1 MAGTK
6 RIMRYAARAIAVGL
20 WLIAGVMFAA
30 PGHAQDSAFISAI
43 RIEGNQRIEDATVIS
58 YMKTVVGDR
67 FDPGRINDSLKSLF
81 ATGLFA
87 DVTMARE
94 GGILVVKVIENPI
107 INRLAFEGNQRIEDD
122 VLQSEVQLRPRT
134 VYTRTRIQSD
144 VARVLELYRRSGR
157 FAASVE
163 PKVIQLEQN
172 RVDLVFE
179 ISEGPLT
186 GVQRIVFIGNANF
199 SDGTLREVIQTKQS
213 RWWRFFS
220 TTDSYDPDRL
230 SFDRELLRRHY
241 LKEGF
246 ADFRVV
252 NALAEL
258 TPDRSTF
265 FITFTIDEGER
276 YRYGKIELTSELPG
290 FEADSIDSPVSTEE
304 GDWYNADEIE
314 ENIAELAD
322 RIGSRGFAF
331 VDVQPQIVRRRDDL
345 AIDVTYKVIEGP
357 RIYVQRV
364 EVTGNE
370 RTLDRI
376 IRRNVRLAEGD
387 AFNAARLRRS
397 LTLIQNLGFFS
408 RVDFNDRTGSG
419 PPQVLLEAELVET
432 PSGDITVRSNFNAD
446 EGRTRWRVTGQ
457 DVNDVL
463 KGREDNIVL
472 NVDVEEQ
479 STGEVTFGGG
489 FSTTEGPTGSVGIR
503 ERNLLGRGQD
513 LSLQFIISAVT
524 QDLDLSFTE
533 PYFLNRDFAAG
544 FDVFHRER
552 EFQNSGFDRRDFGFS
567 LRSGYPLSEYL
578 TQTWRYTLAQE
589 EILPDSGAPQLVI
602 DQAGER
608 LLSRVDQSL
617 LYDRRDSKIDPTTGY
632 YGLYSFALAGLGGD
646 KHYLSQSVGGGY
658 YFNFWDEWVVSTTTE
673 AGYIFGLQSGEEIEI
688 SDRFFLGGNS
698 FRGFA
703 VAGVG
708 PRDIGT
714 DDALGGNVLYKGTLE
729 LAFPIGLPNELGVKG
744 RLFAIAGSLTD
755 VDTTNINTI
764 DTGSIRASVG
774 VGISWASPFGPVRLD
789 LTSAVISEGFDET
802 EIFSFGFGS
811 LF

>member
-1 MAGTK
+1 M
-6 RIMRYAARAIAVGL
+6 RIGGLTCAARRVATLLGL
-20 WLIAGVMFAA
+20 FVYLALMV
-30 PGHAQDSAFISAI
+30 PGHAQDSPTISSI
-43 RIEGNQRIEDATVIS
+43 RIDGNQRIEDATVIS

-67 FDPGRINDSLKSLF
+67 FDAGRINESLKSLF
-81 ATGLFA
+81 STGLFA
-87 DVTMARE
+87 DVTIARE
-94 GGILVVKVIENPI
+94 DGTLIIKVVENPI
-107 INRLAFEGNQRIEDD
+107 INRMAFEGNKRIEDD
-122 VLQSEVQLRPRT
+122 ILQGEVQLRPRT
-134 VYTRTRIQSD
+134 VYTRTRVQSD

-172 RVDLVFE
+172 RVDLIFE

-186 GVQRIVFIGNANF
+186 GVQRIVFIGNENF
-199 SDGTLREVIQTKQS
+199 SDGGLREIIQTKQS

-258 TPDRSTF
+258 TPDRSAF
-265 FITFTIDEGER
+265 FITFTVEEGER
-276 YRYGKIELTSELPG
+276 YRFGKIEVTSDLPG
-290 FEADSIDSPVSTEE
+290 FDVESIDSPVSTDE

-331 VDVQPQIVRRRDDL
+331 VDVQPQIVRRREDL
-345 AIDVTYKVIEGP
+345 AIDVTYEVVEGP

-376 IRRNVRLAEGD
+376 IRRNIRLAEGD

-432 PSGDITVRSNFNAD
+432 PSGDMTVRSNFSAD
-446 EGRTRWRVTGQ
+446 EGRTRWRVAGQ
-457 DVNDVL
+457 DVNDIL
-463 KGREDNIVL
+463 KGKEDNIVL

-533 PYFLNRDFAAG
+533 PYFLNRDFSAG
-544 FDVFHRER
+544 FDVFRRER
-552 EFQNSGFDRRDFGFS
+552 EFQNSGFDRRDIGFS
-567 LRSGYPLSEYL
+567 LRSGYPISEFL
-578 TQTWRYTLAQE
+578 TQTWRYTLAEE
-589 EILPDSGAPQLVI
+589 EILPDAGAVQSVLDQSGA
-602 DQAGER
+602 R

-617 LYDRRDSKIDPTTGY
+617 LYDRRDNKTDPSDGY
-632 YGLYSFALAGLGGD
+632 YGLWSFALAGLGGD
-646 KHYLSQSVGGGY
+646 KHYLSQTIGGGH

-673 AGYIFGLQSGEEIEI
+673 AGYIFGLKKNEDIEI

-714 DDALGGNVLYKGTLE
+714 DDALGGNFLYKGTVE

-744 RLFAIAGSLTD
+744 RVFAIAGSLTD
-755 VDTTNINTI
+755 VDTTNFNTI
-764 DTGSIRASVG
+764 DTGSIRTSMG

-789 LTSAVISEGFDET
+789 LTTAILKEGFDET